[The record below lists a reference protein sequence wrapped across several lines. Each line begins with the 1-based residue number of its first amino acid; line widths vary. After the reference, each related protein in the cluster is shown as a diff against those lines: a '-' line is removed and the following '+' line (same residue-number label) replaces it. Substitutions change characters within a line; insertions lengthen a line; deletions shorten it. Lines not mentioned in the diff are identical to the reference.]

1 MILRLAYY
9 WKAVFSAFLFWM
21 VKIDFALN
29 INLIFWGDGIV
40 VKPLAT
46 PAVGSEFESPELTE
60 CQLQWH
66 LSIAPVLP
74 QWDVREDRRI
84 SHSLQTREPG
94 GTQRWSLCDLT
105 ANTVD
110 GEDRYPRLF
119 SNFHMCTVIYT
130 HWNSH
135 NTPEHTHTHT
145 NTHR

>member
-1 MILRLAYY
+1 MILSLAYY

-46 PAVGSEFESPELTE
+46 PAVGSEFESLELTE

-105 ANTVD
+105 ANTVEGRTD
-110 GEDRYPRLF
+110 TQDCSLIFTCALWSIHTG
-119 SNFHMCTVIYT
+119 T
-130 HWNSH
+130 HTTHLN
-135 NTPEHTHTHT
+135 THTHT